1 MKDSI
6 EMGGNPLR
14 RNINKRI
21 IRIQEI
27 TLFVIKLRN
36 INQIYSFSRD
46 SATGLGHFNNLAPF

>member
-6 EMGGNPLR
+6 GMGGNPLR

-36 INQIYSFSRD
+36 INQIYSLSQGIQQLD
-46 SATGLGHFNNLAPF
+46 IDWVTSTI